1 MIPKGGFEMKTS
13 RTLISSA
20 MLTAMCDTN
29 SVDNLKLLEKFVA
42 MCIAE
47 TTDVGSLIDKDKVLK
62 YMDESYSFHD
72 MPMPVLEKILQRMS
86 RGSERSIATS
96 TSNNYKLIRNLDA
109 ELATFKLQEHT
120 AQVETHDIIVAL
132 TDWLRKVSPEMK
144 ADEDTVSIWLGDFF
158 DARGVDVLCD
168 IDELRADT
176 IKNTDALNYQIGR
189 FILETKETDDI
200 LFAKIEDIAR
210 GAMIASA
217 IYIDTSNTPAF
228 VKERRLTNLSVYLD
242 TAFVLSAL
250 NYKRADQKK
259 AADTLLDMLRENG
272 ASLFIFPQHKDE
284 IVDILRNFRDRDA
297 YDAKPSQPL
306 ERLEAERFTTIEIDQ
321 EIQSLTFSLK
331 SLGIAD
337 APRESYLDEIG
348 ALKKNPATYI
358 DYSGLSEHVL
368 KKIPRYS
375 RSDKMLQNDIDAI
388 SYIVLQRDGMRYE
401 TIESCQSIFLTT
413 NYSLVREANQFL
425 RYSAYKMQISPIISD
440 IDLTSILWIKYAMQ
454 NRNIPRLWL
463 ISAANAAVSP
473 TASVMGKFYEIT
485 VRMSKKGDL
494 TDDEAANLRYSTY
507 ARAEIMSACGGNP
520 DMLDDTSVLAVRD
533 RVKAKYTEKEA
544 VATAAAKADAERA
557 KHDRDMASQKLISS
571 QSEIK
576 RSIGA
581 LRKTAREAADDR
593 AKKIAGWI
601 KSGIIITLVVIMI
614 ATAAATVIVGIGS
627 SSGILTFV
635 VALISGF
642 SAATLWLPLMK
653 VGACVENRL
662 FNKIEGTIYIKELA
676 RITPQ
681 VQVLEALLKD
691 NSSVA

>member
-29 SVDNLKLLEKFVA
+29 SVDNLKLLEKFVV

-158 DARGVDVLCD
+158 DARGVDVLFD

-593 AKKIAGWI
+593 AKKIARWI

>member
-86 RGSERSIATS
+86 QGSERSIATS

-132 TDWLRKVSPEMK
+132 TDWLRKVSPKMK

-158 DARGVDVLCD
+158 DARGVDVLFD

-189 FILETKETDDI
+189 FILEAKETDDI

-358 DYSGLSEHVL
+358 DYSGLSDHVL

-520 DMLDDTSVLAVRD
+520 DVMDDTSVLAVQD
-533 RVKAKYTEKEA
+533 RVKKKYIEKEI

-557 KHDRDMASQKLISS
+557 KQDRDIASQKLISS

-576 RSIGA
+576 QSIGR
-581 LRKTAREAADDR
+581 LRKIARETADHR
-593 AKKIAGWI
+593 AKKISGQI
-601 KSGIIITLVVIMI
+601 KAGIIGVLIIVMV
-614 ATAAATVIVGIGS
+614 ATAVETIIVGMSS
-627 SSGILTFV
+627 SSGKRALL
-635 VALISGF
+635 VALISGI
-642 SAATLWLPLMK
+642 SAATLWIPFIKAGDRLQK
-653 VGACVENRL
+653 RL
-662 FNKIEGTIYIKELA
+662 FNRIEGTLYVEELA
-676 RITPQ
+676 RVTPQ
-681 VQVLEALLKD
+681 IQILEALLKD
-691 NSSVA
+691 SSSDA

>member
-86 RGSERSIATS
+86 QGSERSIATS

-132 TDWLRKVSPEMK
+132 TDWLRKVSPKMK
-144 ADEDTVSIWLGDFF
+144 ADEDTVSIWLGVFF
-158 DARGVDVLCD
+158 DARGVDVLFD

-189 FILETKETDDI
+189 FILEAKETDDI

-358 DYSGLSEHVL
+358 DYSGLSDHVL

-581 LRKTAREAADDR
+581 LRKTAREVADDR

-627 SSGILTFV
+627 SPGILTFV

-653 VGACVENRL
+653 VGAWVENRL

>member
-158 DARGVDVLCD
+158 DARGVDVLFD

-627 SSGILTFV
+627 SPGILTFV

-653 VGACVENRL
+653 VGAWVENRL

>member
-86 RGSERSIATS
+86 QGSERSIATS

-132 TDWLRKVSPEMK
+132 TDWLRKVSPKMK

-158 DARGVDVLCD
+158 DARGVDVLFD

-189 FILETKETDDI
+189 FILEAKETDDI

-358 DYSGLSEHVL
+358 DYSGLSDHVL

-581 LRKTAREAADDR
+581 LRKTAREVADDR

-627 SSGILTFV
+627 SPGILTFV

-653 VGACVENRL
+653 VGAWVENRL
-662 FNKIEGTIYIKELA
+662 FNKIEGTIYI
-676 RITPQ
+676 
-681 VQVLEALLKD
+681 
-691 NSSVA
+691 

>member
-29 SVDNLKLLEKFVA
+29 SIDNLKLLEKFVA

-47 TTDVGSLIDKDKVLK
+47 STDVGSIIDKSKVLK
-62 YMDESYSFHD
+62 FMDESYSFHD

-86 RGSERSIATS
+86 RGNEKSITAS
-96 TSNNYKLIRNLDA
+96 TSNNYKLIKNLDV

-120 AQVETHDIIVAL
+120 AQAETHDIIVAL
-132 TDWLRKVSPEMK
+132 TDWLRETSPNLKV
-144 ADEDTVSIWLGDFF
+144 DEEAVSIWLGDFF
-158 DARGVDVLCD
+158 ETRGVDVLFD

-176 IKNTDALNYQIGR
+176 IKNTDALSYQIGR
-189 FILETKETDDI
+189 FILDAKETDDL
-200 LFAKIEDIAR
+200 LFAKIESIAR

-217 IYIDTSNTPAF
+217 IYIDTSNTPTF

-242 TAFVLSAL
+242 TAFALSAL
-250 NYKRADQKK
+250 NYKRADQKL

-284 IVDILRNFRDRDA
+284 IIDILRNFRDRDA
-297 YDAKPSQPL
+297 YSAKPSQTL

-321 EIQSLTFSLK
+321 EIQSLTASLN
-331 SLGIAD
+331 SMGIAD
-337 APRESYLDEIG
+337 APRESYFDKVG
-348 ALKKNPATYI
+348 ALKKNPPAYI
-358 DYSGLSEHVL
+358 DYSGLSDHVL

-375 RSDKMLQNDIDAI
+375 RSDQMLQNDIDAI

-413 NYSLVREANQFL
+413 NYNLVREANQFL
-425 RYSAYKMQISPIISD
+425 RYSAHKMQISPIISD
-440 IDLTSILWIKYAMQ
+440 IDLTAILWIKYAMQ

-463 ISAANAAVSP
+463 VSAANAAVSP

-507 ARAEIMSACGGNP
+507 ARAEIMSTCGGNP

-533 RVKAKYTEKEA
+533 RVKKKYTERETE
-544 VATAAAKADAERA
+544 ATAAAKADAERA
-557 KHDRDMASQKLISS
+557 KQDRDIASQKLISN

-576 RSIGA
+576 RSIGT
-581 LRKTAREAADDR
+581 LRKTARETADNR
-593 AKKIAGWI
+593 AKKILGKI
-601 KSGIIITLVVIMI
+601 KSGIITFLVIIMLASAI
-614 ATAAATVIVGIGS
+614 ATFIVGIS
-627 SSGILTFV
+627 SSPGKLTLL
-635 VALISGF
+635 VALISGI
-642 SAATLWLPLMK
+642 SAATLWIPLIK
-653 VGACVENRL
+653 AGARLQNKL
-662 FNKIEGTIYIKELA
+662 FNKLEGPLYIEELA
-676 RITPQ
+676 RVAPQ
-681 VQVLEALLKD
+681 IQVLEALLKND
-691 NSSVA
+691 SSDA

>member
-86 RGSERSIATS
+86 QGSERSIATS

-132 TDWLRKVSPEMK
+132 TDWLRKVSPKMK

-158 DARGVDVLCD
+158 DARGVDVLFD

-189 FILETKETDDI
+189 FILEAKETDDI

-337 APRESYLDEIG
+337 APRGSYLDEIG

-358 DYSGLSEHVL
+358 DYSGLSDHVL

-581 LRKTAREAADDR
+581 LRKTAREVADDR

-627 SSGILTFV
+627 SPGILTFV

-653 VGACVENRL
+653 VGAWVENRL

>member
-1 MIPKGGFEMKTS
+1 MIFRGGFEMKTS

-29 SVDNLKLLEKFVA
+29 SIDNLKLLEKFVA
-42 MCIAE
+42 MCVAE

-62 YMDESYSFHD
+62 RMDEFYSFHD

-86 RGSERSIATS
+86 RGSERNITTS
-96 TSNNYKLIRNLDA
+96 ASNNYKLIRNLDV
-109 ELATFKLQEHT
+109 ELATFKFQEHT
-120 AQVETHDIIVAL
+120 AQAETHDIIAAL
-132 TDWLRKVSPEMK
+132 TDWLKKVSPALK
-144 ADEDTVSIWLGDFF
+144 ADEDTVSICLGDFF
-158 DARGVDVLCD
+158 DARGVDVLFD

-176 IKNTDALNYQIGR
+176 IKNTDTLNYQIGR
-189 FILETKETDDI
+189 FILDAKETDDI

-217 IYIDTSNTPAF
+217 IYIDTSSTPVF

-250 NYKRADQKK
+250 GYKRADQKK
-259 AADTLLDMLRENG
+259 AADALLDMLRENG

-284 IVDILRNFRDRDA
+284 IIDILRNFRDRDA

-321 EIQSLTFSLK
+321 EIQSLTSSLK
-331 SLGIAD
+331 GLGIAV

-348 ALKKNPATYI
+348 ALKRNPATYI
-358 DYSGLSEHVL
+358 NYSGLSDHVL

-375 RSDKMLQNDIDAI
+375 RSDQMLQNDIDAI

-401 TIESCQSIFLTT
+401 AIESCQSIFLTT

-454 NRNIPRLWL
+454 NNNIPRLWL

-533 RVKAKYTEKEA
+533 RVKAKYTEKEVA
-544 VATAAAKADAERA
+544 ATAAAKADAERA
-557 KHDRDMASQKLISS
+557 KQDRDTASQKLISS
-571 QSEIK
+571 RSEIK
-576 RSIGA
+576 RSIGT
-581 LRKTAREAADDR
+581 LRKTARKTADDR
-593 AKKIAGWI
+593 SKKIARRI
-601 KSGIIITLVVIMI
+601 KSLIIAALVIIMI
-614 ATAAATVIVGIGS
+614 ATAIATVIVGISS
-627 SSGILTFV
+627 SSGILTFI
-635 VALISGF
+635 VALISGL

-653 VGACVENRL
+653 VGNLLENRL
-662 FNKIEGTIYIKELA
+662 FNKIEGTLYIKELA
-676 RITPQ
+676 RVTPQ
-681 VQVLEALLKD
+681 IQVLEDLLKD
-691 NSSVA
+691 SSSAT

>member
-158 DARGVDVLCD
+158 DARGVDVLFD

-681 VQVLEALLKD
+681 VQVLEALLKG

>member
-86 RGSERSIATS
+86 QGSERSIATS

-132 TDWLRKVSPEMK
+132 TDWLRKVSPKMK

-158 DARGVDVLCD
+158 DARGVDVLFD

-189 FILETKETDDI
+189 FILEAKETDDI

-358 DYSGLSEHVL
+358 DYSGLSDHVL

-581 LRKTAREAADDR
+581 LSKTAREVADDR

-627 SSGILTFV
+627 SPGILTFV

-653 VGACVENRL
+653 VGAWVENRL

>member
-86 RGSERSIATS
+86 QGSERSIATS

-132 TDWLRKVSPEMK
+132 TDWLRKVSPKMK

-158 DARGVDVLCD
+158 DARGVDVLFD

-189 FILETKETDDI
+189 FILEAKETDDI

-358 DYSGLSEHVL
+358 DYSGLSDHVL

-581 LRKTAREAADDR
+581 LRKTAREVADDR

-601 KSGIIITLVVIMI
+601 KSGIIIALVVIMI

-627 SSGILTFV
+627 SPGILTFV

-653 VGACVENRL
+653 VGAWVENRL

>member
-1 MIPKGGFEMKTS
+1 
-13 RTLISSA
+13 

-86 RGSERSIATS
+86 QGSERSIATS

-132 TDWLRKVSPEMK
+132 TDWLRKVSPKMK

-158 DARGVDVLCD
+158 DARGVDVLFD

-189 FILETKETDDI
+189 FILEAKETDDI

-358 DYSGLSEHVL
+358 DYSGLSDHVL

-581 LRKTAREAADDR
+581 LRKTAREVADDR

-627 SSGILTFV
+627 SPGILTFV

-653 VGACVENRL
+653 VGAWVENRL

>member
-1 MIPKGGFEMKTS
+1 
-13 RTLISSA
+13 
-20 MLTAMCDTN
+20 
-29 SVDNLKLLEKFVA
+29 
-42 MCIAE
+42 
-47 TTDVGSLIDKDKVLK
+47 
-62 YMDESYSFHD
+62 
-72 MPMPVLEKILQRMS
+72 
-86 RGSERSIATS
+86 
-96 TSNNYKLIRNLDA
+96 
-109 ELATFKLQEHT
+109 
-120 AQVETHDIIVAL
+120 
-132 TDWLRKVSPEMK
+132 MK

-158 DARGVDVLCD
+158 DARGVDVLFD

-176 IKNTDALNYQIGR
+176 IKNTDTLNYQIGR
-189 FILETKETDDI
+189 FILDAKETDDI

-217 IYIDTSNTPAF
+217 IYIDTSSTPVF

-250 NYKRADQKK
+250 GYKRADQKK
-259 AADTLLDMLRENG
+259 AADALLDMLRENG

-284 IVDILRNFRDRDA
+284 IIDILRNFRDRDA

-321 EIQSLTFSLK
+321 EIQSLTSSLK
-331 SLGIAD
+331 GLGIAV

-348 ALKKNPATYI
+348 ALKRNPATYI
-358 DYSGLSEHVL
+358 NYSGLSDHVL

-375 RSDKMLQNDIDAI
+375 RSDQMLQNDIDAI

-401 TIESCQSIFLTT
+401 AIESCQSIFLTT

-454 NRNIPRLWL
+454 NNNIPRLWL

-533 RVKAKYTEKEA
+533 RVKAKYTEKEVA
-544 VATAAAKADAERA
+544 ATAAAKADAERA
-557 KHDRDMASQKLISS
+557 KQDRDTASQKLISS
-571 QSEIK
+571 RSEIK
-576 RSIGA
+576 RSIGK
-581 LRKTAREAADDR
+581 LRKTARKTADNR
-593 AKKIAGWI
+593 ARKFARRV
-601 KSGIIITLVVIMI
+601 KSVIIIALIIIMF
-614 ATAAATVIVGIGS
+614 ATTIATVIVGISS
-627 SSGILTFV
+627 SSGILTFI
-635 VALISGF
+635 VALISGL

-653 VGACVENRL
+653 VGNLLENRL
-662 FNKIEGTIYIKELA
+662 FNKIEGTLYIKELA
-676 RITPQ
+676 RVAPQ
-681 VQVLEALLKD
+681 IQVLEDLLKD
-691 NSSVA
+691 SSSAT

>member
-1 MIPKGGFEMKTS
+1 MIPEGGFEMKTS

-158 DARGVDVLCD
+158 DARGVDVLFD

>member
-86 RGSERSIATS
+86 QGSERSIATS

-132 TDWLRKVSPEMK
+132 TDWLRKVSPKMK

-158 DARGVDVLCD
+158 DARGVDVLFD

-189 FILETKETDDI
+189 FILEAKETDDI

-581 LRKTAREAADDR
+581 LRKTAREVADDR

-627 SSGILTFV
+627 SPGILTFV

-653 VGACVENRL
+653 VGAWVENRL

>member
-158 DARGVDVLCD
+158 DARGVDVLFD

-250 NYKRADQKK
+250 NYKRAYQKK

>member
-158 DARGVDVLCD
+158 DARGVDVLFD

-306 ERLEAERFTTIEIDQ
+306 ERLEAERFTTIEIEQ

>member
-1 MIPKGGFEMKTS
+1 MNPEEGFEVKTS

-29 SVDNLKLLEKFVA
+29 SIDNLKLLEKFVA
-42 MCIAE
+42 MCVAE
-47 TTDVGSLIDKDKVLK
+47 LTDVGSVIDKNRVLK

-86 RGSERSIATS
+86 RGNERSITTS
-96 TSNNYKLIRNLDA
+96 TANNYKLIRNLDV

-120 AQVETHDIIVAL
+120 AQTETHDIIVAL
-132 TDWLRKVSPEMK
+132 TDWLKEVSPELK
-144 ADEDTVSIWLGDFF
+144 ADEDVVSVWLGDFF
-158 DARGVDVLCD
+158 DARGVDVLFD
-168 IDELRADT
+168 IDELRVDT
-176 IKNTDALNYQIGR
+176 IKNSDVLNYQIGR
-189 FILETKETDDI
+189 FILDAKENNDI
-200 LFAKIEDIAR
+200 LFAKIENIAR

-250 NYKRADQKK
+250 NYKRADQKN
-259 AADTLLDMLRENG
+259 AADILLDMLRENG

-284 IVDILRNFRDRDA
+284 IIDILRNFRDRDA
-297 YDAKPSQPL
+297 YSTKPSQSL

-321 EIQSLTFSLK
+321 EIQSLTASLN

-337 APRESYLDEIG
+337 APRESYFDRVG
-348 ALKKNPATYI
+348 ALKKNPLAYI
-358 DYSGLSEHVL
+358 DYSGLSDHVL
-368 KKIPRYS
+368 KKIPKYA
-375 RSDKMLQNDIDAI
+375 RSEQMLQNDIDAI

-401 TIESCQSIFLTT
+401 TIESCQSLFLTT
-413 NYSLVREANQFL
+413 NYNLVREANQFL

-440 IDLTSILWIKYAMQ
+440 IDLTAILWIKYAM
-454 NRNIPRLWL
+454 RNKSIPRLWL
-463 ISAANAAVSP
+463 VSAANAAVSP

-520 DMLDDTSVLAVRD
+520 DVLDDTSVLAVQE
-533 RVKAKYTEKEA
+533 RVKKKYIEKEI

-557 KHDRDMASQKLISS
+557 KQDRDIASQKLISS

-576 RSIGA
+576 QSIGR
-581 LRKTAREAADDR
+581 LRKIARETADHR
-593 AKKIAGWI
+593 AKKISGQI
-601 KSGIIITLVVIMI
+601 KAGIIGVLIIVMV
-614 ATAAATVIVGIGS
+614 ATAVETIIVGMSS
-627 SSGILTFV
+627 SSGKRALL
-635 VALISGF
+635 VALISGI
-642 SAATLWLPLMK
+642 SAATLWIPFIKAGDRLQK
-653 VGACVENRL
+653 RL
-662 FNKIEGTIYIKELA
+662 FNRIEGTLYVEELA
-676 RITPQ
+676 RVTPQ
-681 VQVLEALLKD
+681 IQILEALLKD
-691 NSSVA
+691 SSSDA

>member
-86 RGSERSIATS
+86 QGSERSIATS

-132 TDWLRKVSPEMK
+132 TDWLRKVSPKMK

-158 DARGVDVLCD
+158 DARGVDVLFD

-189 FILETKETDDI
+189 FILEAKETDDI

-358 DYSGLSEHVL
+358 DYSGLSDHVL

-581 LRKTAREAADDR
+581 LRKTAREVADDR

-627 SSGILTFV
+627 SPGILTFV

-653 VGACVENRL
+653 VGAWVENRL

-681 VQVLEALLKD
+681 VQVLEALLND

>member
-29 SVDNLKLLEKFVA
+29 SVDNLKLLEKFVV

-158 DARGVDVLCD
+158 DARGVDVLFD

>member
-158 DARGVDVLCD
+158 DARGVDVLFD

-662 FNKIEGTIYIKELA
+662 FNKIEGTIYIKELT

>member
-42 MCIAE
+42 MCVAE

-62 YMDESYSFHD
+62 RMDESYSFHD
-72 MPMPVLEKILQRMS
+72 MPIPVLEKILQRMS
-86 RGSERSIATS
+86 QGSERSIATS

-132 TDWLRKVSPEMK
+132 TDWLRKVSPKMK

-158 DARGVDVLCD
+158 DARGVDVLFD

-189 FILETKETDDI
+189 FILEAKETDDI

-358 DYSGLSEHVL
+358 DYSGLSDHVL

-557 KHDRDMASQKLISS
+557 KHDRDMASKKLISS

-581 LRKTAREAADDR
+581 LRKTAREVADDR

-627 SSGILTFV
+627 SPGILTFV

-653 VGACVENRL
+653 VGAWVENRL

>member
-86 RGSERSIATS
+86 QGSERSIATS

-132 TDWLRKVSPEMK
+132 TDWLRKVSPKIK

-158 DARGVDVLCD
+158 DARGVDVLFD

-189 FILETKETDDI
+189 FILEAKETDDI

-358 DYSGLSEHVL
+358 DYSGLSDHVL

-581 LRKTAREAADDR
+581 LRKTAREVADDR

-627 SSGILTFV
+627 SPGILTFV

-653 VGACVENRL
+653 VGAWVENRL

>member
-86 RGSERSIATS
+86 QGSERSIATS

-132 TDWLRKVSPEMK
+132 TDWLRKVSPKMK

-158 DARGVDVLCD
+158 DARGVDVLFD

-189 FILETKETDDI
+189 FILEAKETDDI

-358 DYSGLSEHVL
+358 DYSGLSDHVL

-581 LRKTAREAADDR
+581 LRKTAREVADDR

-627 SSGILTFV
+627 SPGILTFV

-653 VGACVENRL
+653 VGAWVENRL
-662 FNKIEGTIYIKELA
+662 FNKIEGTLYIKELA
-676 RITPQ
+676 RVTPQ
-681 VQVLEALLKD
+681 IQVLEDLLKD
-691 NSSVA
+691 SSSAT

>member
-158 DARGVDVLCD
+158 DARGVDVLFD

-337 APRESYLDEIG
+337 APRESYLNEIG

>member
-158 DARGVDVLCD
+158 DARGVDVLFD

-627 SSGILTFV
+627 SPGILTFV

>member
-86 RGSERSIATS
+86 QGSERSIATS

-120 AQVETHDIIVAL
+120 AQVKTHDIIVAL
-132 TDWLRKVSPEMK
+132 TDWLRKVSPKMK

-158 DARGVDVLCD
+158 DARGVDVLFD

-189 FILETKETDDI
+189 FILEAKETDDI

-358 DYSGLSEHVL
+358 DYSGLSDHVL

-581 LRKTAREAADDR
+581 LRKTAREVADDR

-627 SSGILTFV
+627 SPGILTFV

-653 VGACVENRL
+653 VGAWVENRL

>member
-1 MIPKGGFEMKTS
+1 MIFRGGFEMKTS

-29 SVDNLKLLEKFVA
+29 SIDNLKLLEKFVA
-42 MCIAE
+42 MCVAE

-62 YMDESYSFHD
+62 RMDEFYSFHD

-86 RGSERSIATS
+86 RGSERNITTS
-96 TSNNYKLIRNLDA
+96 ASNNYKLIRNLDV
-109 ELATFKLQEHT
+109 ELATFKFQEHT
-120 AQVETHDIIVAL
+120 AQAETHDIIAAL
-132 TDWLRKVSPEMK
+132 TDWLKKVSPALK

-158 DARGVDVLCD
+158 DARGVDVLFD

-176 IKNTDALNYQIGR
+176 IKNMGTLNYQIGR
-189 FILETKETDDI
+189 FILDAKETDDI

-217 IYIDTSNTPAF
+217 IYIDTSSTPVF

-250 NYKRADQKK
+250 GYKRADQKK
-259 AADTLLDMLRENG
+259 AADALLDMLRENG

-284 IVDILRNFRDRDA
+284 IIDILRNFRDRDA

-321 EIQSLTFSLK
+321 EIQSLTSSLK
-331 SLGIAD
+331 GLGIAV

-348 ALKKNPATYI
+348 ALKRNPATYI
-358 DYSGLSEHVL
+358 NYSGLSDHVL

-375 RSDKMLQNDIDAI
+375 RSDQMLQNDIDAI

-401 TIESCQSIFLTT
+401 AIESCQSIFLTT

-454 NRNIPRLWL
+454 NNNIPRLWL

-533 RVKAKYTEKEA
+533 RVKAKYTEKEVA
-544 VATAAAKADAERA
+544 ATAAAKADAERA
-557 KHDRDMASQKLISS
+557 KQDRDTASQKLISS
-571 QSEIK
+571 RSEIK
-576 RSIGA
+576 RSIGK
-581 LRKTAREAADDR
+581 LRKTARKTADNR
-593 AKKIAGWI
+593 ARKFARRV
-601 KSGIIITLVVIMI
+601 KSVIIIVLIIIMF
-614 ATAAATVIVGIGS
+614 ATTIATVIVGISS
-627 SSGILTFV
+627 SSGILTFI
-635 VALISGF
+635 VALISGL

-653 VGACVENRL
+653 VGNLLENRL
-662 FNKIEGTIYIKELA
+662 FNKIEGTLYIKELA
-676 RITPQ
+676 RVAPQ
-681 VQVLEALLKD
+681 IQVLEDLLKD
-691 NSSVA
+691 SSSAT

>member
-86 RGSERSIATS
+86 QGSERSIATS

-132 TDWLRKVSPEMK
+132 TDWLRKVSPKMK

-158 DARGVDVLCD
+158 DARGVDVLFD

-189 FILETKETDDI
+189 FILEAKETDDI

-358 DYSGLSEHVL
+358 DYSGLSDHVL

-581 LRKTAREAADDR
+581 LRKTAREVADDR
-593 AKKIAGWI
+593 AKKIAGGI

-627 SSGILTFV
+627 SPGILTFV

-653 VGACVENRL
+653 VGAWVENRL

>member
-29 SVDNLKLLEKFVA
+29 SIDNLKLLEKFVA

-47 TTDVGSLIDKDKVLK
+47 STDVGSIIDKSKVLK
-62 YMDESYSFHD
+62 FMDESYSFRD

-86 RGSERSIATS
+86 RGNEKSITVS
-96 TSNNYKLIRNLDA
+96 TSNNYKLIKNLDV

-120 AQVETHDIIVAL
+120 AQAETHDIIVAL
-132 TDWLRKVSPEMK
+132 TDRLRETSPNLKV
-144 ADEDTVSIWLGDFF
+144 DEEAVSIWLGDFF
-158 DARGVDVLCD
+158 ETRGVDVLFD

-176 IKNTDALNYQIGR
+176 IKNTDALSYQIGR
-189 FILETKETDDI
+189 FILDAKETDDL
-200 LFAKIEDIAR
+200 LFAKIESIAR

-217 IYIDTSNTPAF
+217 IYIDTSNTPTF

-242 TAFVLSAL
+242 TAFALSAL
-250 NYKRADQKK
+250 NYKRADQKL

-284 IVDILRNFRDRDA
+284 IIDILRNFRDRDA
-297 YDAKPSQPL
+297 YSAKPSQTL

-321 EIQSLTFSLK
+321 EIQSLTASLN
-331 SLGIAD
+331 SLGITD
-337 APRESYLDEIG
+337 APRESYFDKVG
-348 ALKKNPATYI
+348 ALKKNPPAYI
-358 DYSGLSEHVL
+358 DYSGLSDHVL

-375 RSDKMLQNDIDAI
+375 RSDQMLQNDIDAI

-413 NYSLVREANQFL
+413 NYNLVREANQFL
-425 RYSAYKMQISPIISD
+425 RYSAHKMQISPIISD
-440 IDLTSILWIKYAMQ
+440 IDLTAILWIKYAMQ

-463 ISAANAAVSP
+463 VSAANAAVSP

-507 ARAEIMSACGGNP
+507 ARAEIMSTCGGNP

-533 RVKAKYTEKEA
+533 RVKKKYTEKEA
-544 VATAAAKADAERA
+544 AATAAAKADAERA
-557 KHDRDMASQKLISS
+557 KQDRDTASQKLISN

-576 RSIGA
+576 RSIGT
-581 LRKTAREAADDR
+581 LRKTARETADNR
-593 AKKIAGWI
+593 AKKISGKI
-601 KSGIIITLVVIMI
+601 KSGIITFLVIIMLASAI
-614 ATAAATVIVGIGS
+614 ATFIVGIS
-627 SSGILTFV
+627 SSPGKLTLL
-635 VALISGF
+635 VALISGI
-642 SAATLWLPLMK
+642 SAATLWIPLIK
-653 VGACVENRL
+653 AGARLQNKL
-662 FNKIEGTIYIKELA
+662 FNKLEGPLYIEELA
-676 RITPQ
+676 RVAPQ
-681 VQVLEALLKD
+681 IQVLEALLKND
-691 NSSVA
+691 SSDA

>member
-29 SVDNLKLLEKFVA
+29 SIDNLKLLEKFVA

-47 TTDVGSLIDKDKVLK
+47 STDVGSIIDKSKVLK
-62 YMDESYSFHD
+62 FMDESYSFRD

-86 RGSERSIATS
+86 RGNEKSITVS
-96 TSNNYKLIRNLDA
+96 TSNNYKLIKNLDV

-120 AQVETHDIIVAL
+120 AQAETHDIIVAL
-132 TDWLRKVSPEMK
+132 TDWLRETSPNLKV
-144 ADEDTVSIWLGDFF
+144 DEETVSIWLGDFF
-158 DARGVDVLCD
+158 ETRGVDVLFD

-176 IKNTDALNYQIGR
+176 IKNTDALSYQIGR
-189 FILETKETDDI
+189 FILDAKETDDL
-200 LFAKIEDIAR
+200 LFAKIESIAR

-217 IYIDTSNTPAF
+217 IYIDTSNTPTF

-242 TAFVLSAL
+242 TAFALSAL
-250 NYKRADQKK
+250 NYKRADQKL

-284 IVDILRNFRDRDA
+284 IIDILRNFRDRDA
-297 YDAKPSQPL
+297 YSAKPSQTL

-321 EIQSLTFSLK
+321 EIQSLTASLN
-331 SLGIAD
+331 SLGITD
-337 APRESYLDEIG
+337 APRESYFDKVG
-348 ALKKNPATYI
+348 ALKKNPPAYI
-358 DYSGLSEHVL
+358 DYSGLSDHVL

-375 RSDKMLQNDIDAI
+375 RSDQMLQNDIDAI

-413 NYSLVREANQFL
+413 NYNLVREANQFL
-425 RYSAYKMQISPIISD
+425 RYSAHKMQISPIISD
-440 IDLTSILWIKYAMQ
+440 IDLTAILWIKYAMQ

-463 ISAANAAVSP
+463 VSAANAAVSP

-507 ARAEIMSACGGNP
+507 ARAEIMSTCGGNP

-533 RVKAKYTEKEA
+533 RVKKKYTEKEA
-544 VATAAAKADAERA
+544 AATAAAKADAERA
-557 KHDRDMASQKLISS
+557 KQDRDTASQKLISN

-576 RSIGA
+576 RSIGT
-581 LRKTAREAADDR
+581 LRKTARETADNR
-593 AKKIAGWI
+593 AKKISGKI
-601 KSGIIITLVVIMI
+601 KSGIITFLAIIMLASAI
-614 ATAAATVIVGIGS
+614 ATFIVGIS
-627 SSGILTFV
+627 SSPGKLTLL
-635 VALISGF
+635 VALISGI
-642 SAATLWLPLMK
+642 SAATLWIPLIK
-653 VGACVENRL
+653 AGARLQNKL
-662 FNKIEGTIYIKELA
+662 FNKLEGPLYIEELA
-676 RITPQ
+676 RVAPQ
-681 VQVLEALLKD
+681 IQVLEALLKND
-691 NSSVA
+691 SSDA

>member
-158 DARGVDVLCD
+158 DARGVDVLFD

-653 VGACVENRL
+653 VGVCVENRL

>member
-86 RGSERSIATS
+86 QGSERSIATS

-132 TDWLRKVSPEMK
+132 TDWLRKVSPKMK

-158 DARGVDVLCD
+158 DARGVDVLFD

-358 DYSGLSEHVL
+358 DYSGLSDHVL

-581 LRKTAREAADDR
+581 LRKTAREVADDR

-627 SSGILTFV
+627 SPGILTFV

-653 VGACVENRL
+653 VGAWVENRL